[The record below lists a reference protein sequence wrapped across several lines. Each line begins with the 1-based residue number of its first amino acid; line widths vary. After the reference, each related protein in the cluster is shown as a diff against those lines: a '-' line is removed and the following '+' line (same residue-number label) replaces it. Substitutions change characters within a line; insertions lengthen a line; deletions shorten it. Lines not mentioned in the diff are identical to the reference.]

1 MRWYDYV
8 ACVAFAD
15 FISAM
20 MMSGSM
26 FVVIPFL
33 LFVLYADLR
42 RLQNE
47 RNK

>member
-8 ACVAFAD
+8 ACIAFAD

-20 MMSGSM
+20 MMTGSL

-33 LFVLYADLR
+33 LFEMYCEFRKEQETKL
-42 RLQNE
+42 
-47 RNK
+47 